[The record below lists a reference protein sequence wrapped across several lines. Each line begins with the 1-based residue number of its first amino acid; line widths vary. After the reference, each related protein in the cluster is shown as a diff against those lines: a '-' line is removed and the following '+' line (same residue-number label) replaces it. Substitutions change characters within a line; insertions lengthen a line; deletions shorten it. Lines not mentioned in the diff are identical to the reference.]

1 MKILGIIPARGGS
14 KGIPNKNLRE
24 LAGKPL
30 LAYAA
35 EAANSAGVFDRL
47 VLSTDSQAISD
58 LGRSLGLDVP
68 FMRPADLAADD
79 SPMLAVLQHAVTQL
93 EERGWKADIIV
104 LLQATSPLR
113 RAERIVEAVNLLKN
127 GNYDSVVSVVE
138 IPDLYSPQK
147 AMRIENGRLEF
158 WSPDGQTI
166 TRRQQVEAAYAREG
180 TVYACWRDVL
190 IEKGSLY
197 GDKCL
202 PLVVSLEESLSLDTL
217 DDWSRAE
224 AILLASKRFATS
236 NQGGGRA

>member
-1 MKILGIIPARGGS
+1 MKVLGIIPARGGS

-24 LAGKPL
+24 LAGKTL
-30 LAYAA
+30 LGYAA
-35 EAANSAGVFDRL
+35 EAANAAGIFDRL
-47 VLSTDSQAISD
+47 VLSTDSQAIAD
-58 LGRSLGLDVP
+58 LGRRLGLDVP
-68 FMRPADLAADD
+68 FMRPANLATDD

-93 EERGWKADIIV
+93 EEKGWKADIIV

-113 RAERIVEAVNLLKN
+113 RAESIVEAVNLLKN

-158 WSPDGQTI
+158 WSPDGQMI

-180 TVYACWRDVL
+180 TVYTCWRNVL

-202 PLVVSLEESLSLDTL
+202 PLVVSLEESLSLDTI

-224 AILLASKRFATS
+224 AILLAKQSQAVESR
-236 NQGGGRA
+236 